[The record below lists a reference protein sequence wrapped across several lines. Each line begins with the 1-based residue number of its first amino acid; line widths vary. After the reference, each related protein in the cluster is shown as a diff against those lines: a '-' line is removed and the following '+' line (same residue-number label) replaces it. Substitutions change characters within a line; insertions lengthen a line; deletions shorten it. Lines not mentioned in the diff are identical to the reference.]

1 METQLKPITISNETP
16 LMMDKYG
23 AIRVGGTRVTLDIV
37 IAAYNRGSTPEEIV
51 KAYDVLNL
59 ADVYYAISYY
69 LRNKTEVDQYI
80 REGDEKAAKY
90 EAEARKQQ
98 VGLKEKLE
106 ARRKE
111 MLG

>member
-1 METQLKPITISNETP
+1 METQLRTITLSNETP
-16 LMMDKYG
+16 LQIDKYG
-23 AIRVGGTRVTLDIV
+23 AIRVGGTRVTLDVV
-37 IAAYNRGSTPEEIV
+37 IAAYNRGDTPEEIV
-51 KAYDVLNL
+51 KAYDVLKL

-69 LRNKTEVDQYI
+69 LRNKLEVDQYI
-80 REGDEKAAKY
+80 REGEEKAAKD

-111 MLG
+111 LLG